1 MGLEISHHPFS
12 FPRGEFMSEVIKKA
26 IQDLIETI
34 NNKPQIATSV
44 FRASSFSEQN
54 GFAVRS
60 QIRGFSA
67 VMDEPLELGGTDTGP
82 NPVEILLAALGG
94 CQEIVY
100 RAYAAVMGLEIER
113 IEVHA
118 KGYLDLR
125 GLLNLA
131 EVPAGFSKVS
141 FTTRI
146 VSGEPEE
153 KIRQLAEMVEKHCP
167 VMDTLM
173 RAVKVSGKV
182 EVMRPDVPAEPPH
195 VVLSE
200 IPAD

>member
-1 MGLEISHHPFS
+1 
-12 FPRGEFMSEVIKKA
+12 MSDTIKIA
-26 IQDLIETI
+26 IQNLIETI

-44 FRASSFSEQN
+44 FRASSFSRQDS
-54 GFAVRS
+54 FAIRS
-60 QIRGFSA
+60 HIRGFSTD
-67 VMDEPLELGGTDTGP
+67 MDEPLELGGTDTGP

-131 EVPAGFSKVS
+131 EVPSGFSQIS

-146 VSGEPEE
+146 FSSEPEE
-153 KIRQLAEMVEKHCP
+153 KIRQLAVMVEKHCP

-173 RAVKVSGKV
+173 RAVEVKGKV
-182 EVMRPDVPAEPPH
+182 EVQRPNVPTAVPH

>member
-1 MGLEISHHPFS
+1 
-12 FPRGEFMSEVIKKA
+12 MSNEIKKA
-26 IQDLIETI
+26 VQNLIETI
-34 NNKPQIATSV
+34 NNKPQIATTV
-44 FRASSFSEQN
+44 FRASSFSEQD

-60 QIRGFSA
+60 QIRGFST

-82 NPVEILLAALGG
+82 NPVEMLLAALGG

-131 EVPAGFSKVS
+131 EVPSGFSQIS

-146 VSGEPEE
+146 VSAEPEE
-153 KIRQLAEMVEKHCP
+153 KIRELAEMVEQHCP

-173 RAVKVSGKV
+173 RTVEVRGKV
-182 EVMRPDVPAEPPH
+182 EVKHPDAPAEPPH

>member
-1 MGLEISHHPFS
+1 
-12 FPRGEFMSEVIKKA
+12 MSEEIKKA
-26 IQDLIETI
+26 IQSLIETI
-34 NNKPQIATSV
+34 NHKPQIATSV
-44 FRASSFSEQN
+44 FRASSFSEEA

-60 QIRGFSA
+60 QIRGFST

-82 NPVEILLAALGG
+82 NPVEMLLAALGG

-100 RAYAAVMGLEIER
+100 RAYAAVMGLEIDR

-131 EVPAGFSKVS
+131 EVPSGFSQVA

-146 VSGEPEE
+146 ISSESEE
-153 KIRQLAEMVEKHCP
+153 RIQALAEMVEKHCP
-167 VMDTLM
+167 VMDTLT
-173 RAVKVSGKV
+173 RAVEVRGKV
-182 EVMRPDVPAEPPH
+182 EVQRPDEVAEPPR
-195 VVLSE
+195 VVHSALPVE
-200 IPAD
+200 